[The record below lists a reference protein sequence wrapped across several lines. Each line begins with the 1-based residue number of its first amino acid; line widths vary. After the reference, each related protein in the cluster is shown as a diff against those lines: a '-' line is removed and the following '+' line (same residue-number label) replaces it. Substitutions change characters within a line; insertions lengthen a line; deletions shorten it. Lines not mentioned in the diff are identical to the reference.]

1 MKRYKVEFSD
11 AAETELLK
19 SIIWGLAEWGDEA
32 TFEWAHGLRRKVIS
46 LLESFP
52 LSQPL
57 APESEVDGNEIRNL
71 IVGRY
76 RVLYNIDGKVVN
88 VLHLRGSFTGGY

>member
-11 AAETELLK
+11 AAETELLE
-19 SIIWGLAEWGDEA
+19 SMIWGLAEWGEDA
-32 TFEWAHGLRRKVIS
+32 TFEWARELRNKVIS
-46 LLESFP
+46 LLQSFP

-71 IVGRY
+71 IIGRY
-76 RVLYNIDGKVVN
+76 RVLYNVDGKVVN
-88 VLHLRGSFTGGY
+88 VLHLRGPFTGD